1 MKSRLLAFLG
11 VIALLGGAAVVV
23 LATLGA
29 NDSSSTEKSRP
40 PRTTPAATPPRR
52 PPPPPPA
59 RPAARPVRPVKLAG
73 IRAFDPEGD
82 KAENDDLAPDATDG
96 DLATSWR
103 TERYRSFFKKGV
115 GLVLDARR
123 PVRLSRVVVRT
134 DTPGFSA
141 EIQAGPSPG
150 GPFTAVSAV
159 RQVNGTTAFPLRM
172 AAPAR
177 YVVVWVVDLPDNS
190 AAEVNEVTAF
200 GRQTAPAAA
209 D

>member
-1 MKSRLLAFLG
+1 MKARLLAFLG

-23 LATLGA
+23 VATLGA
-29 NDSSSTEKSRP
+29 NDSTSTEKP
-40 PRTTPAATPPRR
+40 PRTTPAETRPRR

-59 RPAARPVRPVKLAG
+59 RPSARPVRAVKLAG

-96 DLATSWR
+96 DLSTSWR

-141 EIQAGPSPG
+141 EIQTGSSPG
-150 GPFTAVSAV
+150 GPFTAVSPV
-159 RQVNGTTAFPLRM
+159 RQVNGTTAFPLRS

-177 YVVVWVVDLPDNS
+177 YVVVWVVDMPDS
-190 AAEVNEVTAF
+190 FAAEVGEVTAF
-200 GRQTAPAAA
+200 GR
-209 D
+209 